1 MSRARVEQLLGE
13 IDKANAMIANANA
26 EIRRLM
32 NGAKPASPTAD
43 TPAMPTATAI
53 PLGKVRV
60 GGVNGP
66 EGEWGLRIADPPPR
80 DQLVPGMK
88 VMKKLKDG
96 RTFPQTIARCIE
108 YVENEQYPYAV
119 CITKKETPP
128 EQWGEDVPF

>member
-1 MSRARVEQLLGE
+1 MSRSRVLELLDGM
-13 IDKANAMIANANA
+13 DAASA

-32 NGAKPASPTAD
+32 NGDKPTAD
-43 TPAMPTATAI
+43 TMLTATPI
-53 PLGKVRV
+53 PLEKVRF
-60 GGVNGP
+60 GAATGVK
-66 EGEWGLRIADPPPR
+66 GEWGLRIADPPPR
-80 DQLVPGMK
+80 DRLVPGLK

-108 YVENEQYPYAV
+108 YVDHEQYPYAV